1 MRGRNRIIIIW
12 ITLLIGLCL
21 QIIPLSPSYTIFKP
35 HILILIFAY
44 WLIALPHR
52 VGIGT
57 AFVFGTIMDLCTGS
71 ILGIHAFIYS
81 FIAYLFV
88 FKFQLIRNLA
98 LWQQSF
104 IISGISICYNLLVFL
119 FQVCIYHTITIS
131 PLIFIS
137 SCIDSLLWI
146 GIYLFLR
153 LIRRSFAIN

>member
-21 QIIPLSPSYTIFKP
+21 QIIPWSPSYSIFKP

-71 ILGIHAFIYS
+71 ILGVHAFIYS
-81 FIAYLFV
+81 FIAYLFI

-104 IISGISICYNLLVFL
+104 IIFGISVCYNLLVFL
-119 FQVCIYHTITIS
+119 FQVSIYHTITIS

-137 SCIDSLLWI
+137 SCVDGLLWVV
-146 GIYLFLR
+146 IYLFLR

>member
-1 MRGRNRIIIIW
+1 MMDRNRIMIIW

-21 QIIPLSPSYTIFKP
+21 QIIPWSPSYSIFKP
-35 HILILIFAY
+35 HILILIFSY

-57 AFVFGTIMDLCTGS
+57 AFVFGIIMDLCTGS

-81 FIAYLFV
+81 FIAYLLV

-104 IISGISICYNLLVFL
+104 IIFGVSVCYNLLVFL
-119 FQVCIYHTITIS
+119 FQICIYHTITIS
-131 PLIFIS
+131 SLIFIS
-137 SCIDSLLWI
+137 SCIDGLLWI
-146 GIYLFLR
+146 AIYLFLR
-153 LIRRSFAIN
+153 LIRRSFAID